1 MAVKSLKQTYLAMR
15 SQPMWSLLASDN
27 APETLSLLQVLLFNE
42 DRALPASLFINR
54 LEILLNELTSETVN
68 HAQTLAKANQW
79 RNAGYINLRYM
90 EGQDEPVYELTSS
103 AHEAIR
109 FISGQR
115 SSRTSPTESRLELL
129 IHAIRKIAQ
138 DTDEN
143 IETRIERLEAD
154 KGRINQQ
161 IEQLKAGHLVMADDQ
176 EILAQVQDILE
187 MVEGLNGD
195 FYRVR
200 DRFRELSQAF
210 HEDIMENEGT
220 AGSILDEFFS
230 GYDRIAESDEGKS
243 FRAFYAFMNNP
254 EAIEQIEDSIESLQ
268 DREFWSLLLS
278 DKEQKDLLYLRRNLN
293 LRARETQMI
302 MKLLA
307 SSLKHVVQSRD
318 YLRNRRIV
326 DLIGQARHDALLLR
340 EIVSPNRQLYTL
352 PQSSAQ
358 IISLS
363 NLELFDPQTDATL
376 VPMIRPE
383 VQVVDLDALS
393 ERVMAAEINY
403 PWLKECVEAVLA
415 TQSRASVAD
424 VLERFPANQGLASIV
439 GLISLAVR
447 HGVLV
452 QNEQERVS
460 WEDRLGQTVSAHIP
474 MLIFNEE
481 TLKKWR
487 LRGL

>member
-1 MAVKSLKQTYLAMR
+1 M
-15 SQPMWSLLASDN
+15 
-27 APETLSLLQVLLFNE
+27 
-42 DRALPASLFINR
+42 
-54 LEILLNELTSETVN
+54 
-68 HAQTLAKANQW
+68 
-79 RNAGYINLRYM
+79 
-90 EGQDEPVYELTSS
+90 
-103 AHEAIR
+103 
-109 FISGQR
+109 
-115 SSRTSPTESRLELL
+115 
-129 IHAIRKIAQ
+129 
-138 DTDEN
+138 
-143 IETRIERLEAD
+143 
-154 KGRINQQ
+154 
-161 IEQLKAGHLVMADDQ
+161 
-176 EILAQVQDILE
+176 
-187 MVEGLNGD
+187 
-195 FYRVR
+195 
-200 DRFRELSQAF
+200 
-210 HEDIMENEGT
+210 
-220 AGSILDEFFS
+220 
-230 GYDRIAESDEGKS
+230 
-243 FRAFYAFMNNP
+243 
-254 EAIEQIEDSIESLQ
+254 
-268 DREFWSLLLS
+268 
-278 DKEQKDLLYLRRNLN
+278 
-293 LRARETQMI
+293 
-302 MKLLA
+302 
-307 SSLKHVVQSRD
+307 
-318 YLRNRRIV
+318 
-326 DLIGQARHDALLLR
+326 IGQARHDALLLR